1 MPDDDFQKKLTAKR
15 DEEAKVSGAAP
26 AAPAQAAAPVP
37 TANQT
42 QTQTQTFEDAEGAR
56 ASAVATEAAQPAAP
70 AQPAPAQPS
79 DGTKEVAPGETAPV
93 ESDDVKKLRLQLE
106 NQLRIKGIDTA
117 LQLWRDARSREQA
130 LQDKDF
136 ERWKQ
141 QNAIAE
147 RNSMIRQLSGA
158 RDIKWTYHGTFA
170 NGVLTSNWSGTATN
184 PYKDLLQKLEGE
196 AAGDNPYAAFRE
208 STRKSGLEAP
218 DWLKALLPEGDG
230 GRKPAGELDVKPG
243 EQPAQQRRGTSVVT
257 AYRELSRPGDY
268 LKAGRTSRVG
278 FGPESLTLF
287 RETRAQSGNRT
298 LTERRERTTFGVPI
312 LENLR

>member
-1 MPDDDFQKKLTAKR
+1 MPDSEFQKMLTEER
-15 DEEAKVSGAAP
+15 DKEAKVKEAGAP
-26 AAPAQAAAPVP
+26 APA
-37 TANQT
+37 
-42 QTQTQTFEDAEGAR
+42 G
-56 ASAVATEAAQPAAP
+56 QPAAP
-70 AQPAPAQPS
+70 AAQPFDAAADARAAAVAAETQPVQGQPAAA
-79 DGTKEVAPGETAPV
+79 DGTKETAPGETAPV

-106 NQLRIKGIDTA
+106 NQLRIKGIDVA

-130 LQDKDF
+130 LQDKELDF

-141 QNAIAE
+141 QNAITE

-218 DWLKALLPEGDG
+218 DWLKALLPDGGD
-230 GRKPAGELDVKPG
+230 GRKPAGELDVRPG
-243 EQPAQQRRGTSVVT
+243 EQPPAQQRRGTSVVT

-268 LKAGRTSRVG
+268 LKAGRTSRIG